1 MLFVEV
7 ASGFEPLYEVLQ
19 TSAQP
24 LGHATNNWNANL
36 RKIFASTNVIGE
48 FSLVFLEGFSI
59 GFVVQIVVGEG
70 HKFGKAKPSKLAARK
85 IVYL

>member
-1 MLFVEV
+1 
-7 ASGFEPLYEVLQ
+7 
-19 TSAQP
+19 
-24 LGHATNNWNANL
+24 
-36 RKIFASTNVIGE
+36 VIGE